1 MIPVDMDM
9 ESQGGTRSYHFEVVN
24 DRALLPLL
32 MNLTGFSA
40 VGATERQVG
49 DSTLSIEQ
57 TISLEGLPD
66 LKLPDVKLDN
76 FISGGAN
83 GPALAARIMATPV
96 AYITQSGLPQLQIQK
111 IHVKI
116 VASNHKLAQDLEQV
130 WASKSRVKPG
140 DSIEVTALLRDQDG
154 HETVQK
160 APVEIPASL
169 PPGPLT
175 ITVADGSSL
184 DRLEAATSGGAALP
198 KDPQQLVKAINKLRS
213 NNRLYVRLSRPESG
227 FALQGAS
234 FPSPPP
240 SVISAF
246 STDPSLSINVSRTM
260 LSTVADYE
268 LGPVTGVVAGF
279 RSLTLT
285 VEE

>member
-1 MIPVDMDM
+1 
-9 ESQGGTRSYHFEVVN
+9 VVN

-32 MNLTGFSA
+32 LNLTGFSA
-40 VGATERQVG
+40 VGATERQIG
-49 DSTLSIEQ
+49 DSTLSVEQ
-57 TISLEGLPD
+57 TISLSGLPD
-66 LKLPDVKLDN
+66 VKLPDVKLDN

-83 GPALAARIMATPV
+83 GPALAARIIATPV

-140 DSIEVTALLRDQDG
+140 DSIEVTAVLRDQDG
-154 HETVQK
+154 RETVQK
-160 APVEIPASL
+160 TPVEIPASL

-184 DRLEAATSGGAALP
+184 DRIEASMSGGAALP

-213 NNRLYVRLSRPESG
+213 NNRLYVRLSRPQSG
-227 FALQGAS
+227 FALQGQS

-240 SVISAF
+240 SVISTF